1 MPEGGTADMTKKEIQ
16 ENKKPTKKM
25 MIKNNLFERG
35 NEARIVR
42 RIVAVITLILVLVAT
57 GTILGGY
64 FYIKSALNPLDP
76 DNNKQTEV
84 EVPIGSSTTAIG
96 DLLEEKGI
104 IKNSTIF
111 KYYVKL
117 NNIAGFQ
124 AGNYQFSPSM
134 TLAEITETLQTGKL
148 VREAIFKITVP
159 EGYQLDQI
167 AKLISDKT
175 NYSKEEILKKLDDPK
190 TIEELT
196 KKHPEI
202 LTEDLKNEDIKHPLE
217 GYLFPATYSFYEE
230 NPPLESII
238 DTMLK
243 QTKIAIT
250 PYREIMAEKDMTV
263 HEVLT
268 MASLIEKEATE
279 KADRKTISSVFY
291 NRMAIDMPLQTDPTI
306 AYALGEHLERTL
318 YEHLDVDSPYNTYIH
333 KGLTPGPIANAGIS
347 SIEAALDPS
356 ETEFLFFLAEYGTGE
371 VHYSKTLEEHNALT
385 KKYIIDKRKES
396 EE

>member
-1 MPEGGTADMTKKEIQ
+1 MPEGGIADMTKKESQ
-16 ENKKPTKKM
+16 EKKKPTKKM
-25 MIKNNLFERG
+25 TIRNNLFERG
-35 NEARIVR
+35 IEARIVR
-42 RIVAVITLILVLVAT
+42 RIVAIITLILVLAAA

-96 DLLEEKGI
+96 NLLEEKGI

-111 KYYVKL
+111 KYYVKF

-134 TLAEITETLQTGKL
+134 TLNEITETLQTGKL

-202 LTEDLKNEDIKHPLE
+202 LTEDLKKEEIKHPLE

-230 NPPLESII
+230 NPSLDSII

-243 QTKIAIT
+243 QTKIALA
-250 PYREIMAEKDMTV
+250 PYREIIAEKEMTV

-306 AYALGEHLERTL
+306 AYAMGEHLERTL

-333 KGLTPGPIANAGIS
+333 KGLTPGPIANAGVS
-347 SIEAALDPS
+347 SIEAALAPS

-385 KKYIIDKRKES
+385 KKYITDKRKES